1 MRIQDSHIRQF
12 KCAGPLKWLVEEWFR
27 VRVSVRPG
35 NTVLPFIFFFAVDLF
50 LFCFLFFVCLF
61 FCEKSFDVTSVLN
74 VTSRVLAS
82 FPGPAQLS
90 VAISTVK
97 RERAWYLFSRE

>member
-1 MRIQDSHIRQF
+1 MHEVGIVGGMYVRI
-12 KCAGPLKWLVEEWFR
+12 
-27 VRVSVRPG
+27 
-35 NTVLPFIFFFAVDLF
+35 
-50 LFCFLFFVCLF
+50 
-61 FCEKSFDVTSVLN
+61 
-74 VTSRVLAS
+74 AS